1 VDDAE
6 YAHRDDTS
14 RDNAPVAESLRGNL
28 LIAAPS
34 LFDYFRRT
42 VVLVIEHSDEG
53 AMGVVLNRVSETL
66 VAEAVPA
73 LAGLAEDEELVRLGG
88 PVAPDAVVALGE
100 FDDPEEAGKAVV
112 EGLGTVDP
120 DGPRDSLRR
129 VRVYAGYAGWSPDQ
143 LEGEIE
149 QGAWIVEE
157 ASADDPFYDGDIWSD
172 TLRKKGGGY
181 RLLATMPDDP
191 SVN

>member
-1 VDDAE
+1 MP
-6 YAHRDDTS
+6 R
-14 RDNAPVAESLRGNL
+14 VAESLRGSL
-28 LIAAPS
+28 LIAGPA

-53 AMGVVLNRVSETL
+53 AMGVVLNRPSETL

-73 LAGLAEDEELVRLGG
+73 LADVAEAEELVRLGG
-88 PVAPDAVVALGE
+88 PVAPQAVVALGE
-100 FDDPEEAGKAVV
+100 FEDPEEAGKAVV
-112 EGLGTVDP
+112 DGLGTVDP
-120 DGPRDSLRR
+120 DAPHDSLRR
-129 VRVYAGYAGWSPDQ
+129 VRVYAGYAGWAPGQ
-143 LEGEIE
+143 LDGEVE

-157 ASADDPFYDGDIWSD
+157 ANADDPFNDGDIWSE

-181 RLLATMPDDP
+181 RLLATMPEDP

>member
-1 VDDAE
+1 
-6 YAHRDDTS
+6 
-14 RDNAPVAESLRGNL
+14 VAESLRGNL

-73 LAGLAEDEELVRLGG
+73 LADLADDEELVRLGG

-100 FDDPEEAGKAVV
+100 FEDPGEAGKAVV

-120 DGPRDSLRR
+120 DGSHDSLRR
-129 VRVYAGYAGWSPDQ
+129 LRVYAGYAGWSAGQ
-143 LEGEIE
+143 LDGEIE

-157 ASADDPFYDGDIWSD
+157 ASPGDPFHEGDIWSD